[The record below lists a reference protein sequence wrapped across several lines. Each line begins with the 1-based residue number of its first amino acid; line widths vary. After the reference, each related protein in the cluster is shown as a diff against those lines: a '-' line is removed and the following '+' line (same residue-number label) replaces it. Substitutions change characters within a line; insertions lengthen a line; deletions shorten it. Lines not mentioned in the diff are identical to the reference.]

1 MNNVPLISHTKSID
15 MNKFSPI
22 PVYRFEEQQLDPPVN
37 IFTIGE
43 LRNNLDSCPIYRD
56 SFYTVY
62 LVVEGREELSI
73 DNFRWE
79 VSAGYILNSMP
90 GETWHW
96 SGNTNLNG
104 YCVAFSKDFILQYF
118 RDEGFIT
125 QLSYITPSR
134 KSPFL
139 FADSMLFQ
147 RISRLMEDM
156 YRDRQDSF
164 IPVEVKKHLVRA
176 ELYQLLILVSRAKP
190 VIVARTAETMSVDNP
205 HIGFFIDLVDSYF
218 RTKHEVNFYA
228 ERMSMTPNYLN
239 KIVRSTLGVST
250 KSYINRKIVNEACQ
264 LLEYSTLSVKEISAS
279 VGFSELSY
287 FIRFFNRNKGMTP
300 VRYRES
306 CKKI

>member
-1 MNNVPLISHTKSID
+1 

-37 IFTIGE
+37 IFTIDE
-43 LRNNLDSCPIYRD
+43 LRHNLDSCPIYRD

-62 LVVEGREELSI
+62 LVVEGNDKLSI
-73 DNFRWE
+73 DNFRQE
-79 VSAGYILNSMP
+79 VSTGYILSSMP

-134 KSPFL
+134 KSPFMYANSKL
-139 FADSMLFQ
+139 FL

-156 YRDRQDSF
+156 YRDRQDTF
-164 IPVEVKKHLVRA
+164 IPVEVKKHLVRS
-176 ELYQLLILVSRAKP
+176 ELYQLLILLSRANP
-190 VIVARTAETMSVDNP
+190 VIVERKFDNLTINNP
-205 HIGFFIDLVDSYF
+205 HIRFFIDLVDSYF
-218 RTKHEVNFYA
+218 RTKHNVNFYA

-239 KIVRSTLGVST
+239 KIVSSMLGVST
-250 KSYINRKIVNEACQ
+250 KSYINGKIVNEACQ
-264 LLEYSTLSVKEISAS
+264 LLEYSSLSVKEISIS

-300 VRYRES
+300 VRYREG
-306 CKKI
+306 CKKDLKQ

>member
-1 MNNVPLISHTKSID
+1 

-37 IFTIGE
+37 IFTIEE
-43 LRNNLDSCPIYRD
+43 LRHNLDTCPIYRD

-62 LVVEGREELSI
+62 LVVEGNEELSI
-73 DNFRWE
+73 DNFRQK
-79 VSAGYILNSMP
+79 VSTGYILSSMP

-125 QLSYITPSR
+125 QLSYITPNR
-134 KSPFL
+134 KSPFM
-139 FADSMLFQ
+139 FADFNIFL
-147 RISRLMEDM
+147 RIKRLMENM
-156 YRDRQDSF
+156 YQDRQDSL

-176 ELYQLLILVSRAKP
+176 ELYQLLILLSRAEP
-190 VIVARTAETMSVDNP
+190 VIVERKSDNLTIDNP
-205 HIGFFIDLVDSYF
+205 HIGFFIDLVDSCF

-239 KIVRSTLGVST
+239 KIVRSMLGVST
-250 KSYINRKIVNEACQ
+250 KSYINGKIVNEACQ
-264 LLEYSTLSVKEISAS
+264 LLEYTSLSVKEISTS

-300 VRYRES
+300 VQYRES
-306 CKKI
+306 CKKGINHLRREESANV